1 MHECSVELDLDVL
14 ADNVRA
20 VKGALTPGAGVLF
33 VVKADAYGHG
43 HDGVIPAAAEAGADG
58 FAVVSLREALSV
70 RALAPRANVLMLGVA
85 DPDDASVLAEHRIT
99 PVVVGLDHAAD
110 LSAASVAAG
119 VELPV
124 HWKIDTGM
132 GRLGSRSDD
141 LEQEAAALVSLRG
154 LRLTGLMSHF
164 AAVETH
170 RPELAGTQAARF
182 TRAAAVAESAVG
194 HTLVK
199 HLSSSRAFQ
208 FHPEWDFDAV
218 RPGILLYGYGCREP
232 GMRVRT
238 RPWLQW
244 KGRLMQVKTVP
255 AETPVGYYSSWS
267 TRQRTDIGIVN
278 LGYADGFLR
287 SLSNRGYVIAG
298 GRRRPVV
305 GRVSMNWI
313 AVDLGQDCGLR
324 RGDEVVLLG
333 RQAAQEIWADE
344 MARWAGTIAYEILT
358 SINPRHERR
367 PAAAPVA

>member
-1 MHECSVELDLDVL
+1 MHECTVELDLDVL
-14 ADNVRA
+14 ADNLRA
-20 VKGALTPGAGVLF
+20 VKSALTPGAGVLF

-43 HDGVIPAAAEAGADG
+43 HAGVIPAAAEAGADG

-70 RALAPRANVLMLGVA
+70 RALAPRAEVLMLGVA
-85 DPDDASVLAEHRIT
+85 DPADAAILAEHRIT
-99 PVVVGLDHAAD
+99 PVVVGRDHADD
-110 LSAASVAAG
+110 LSSAASAAG

-132 GRLGSRSDD
+132 GRLGSQG
-141 LEQEAAALVSLRG
+141 EEVEAEAAALAGLRG

-170 RPELAGTQAARF
+170 RPELAGTQASRF
-182 TRAAAVAESAVG
+182 TRAAGVAESAAG
-194 HTLVK
+194 RPLVK

-255 AETPVGYYSSWS
+255 AGTPVGYYSSWS

-367 PAAAPVA
+367 RAIAPDA

>member
-1 MHECSVELDLDVL
+1 M
-14 ADNVRA
+14 ADNLQT
-20 VKGALTPGAGVLF
+20 VKGALTTGAGVFF

-43 HDGVIPAAAEAGADG
+43 HDGVIPAAVEAGADG
-58 FAVVSLREALSV
+58 FAVVSLQEALSV
-70 RALAPRANVLMLGVA
+70 RALAPCADVIMLGVA
-85 DPDDASVLAEHRIT
+85 DPADALLLAEHRIT
-99 PVVVGLDHAAD
+99 PVVVGLDHAID
-110 LSAASVAAG
+110 LAAAATASG
-119 VELPV
+119 VELSV

-132 GRLGSRSDD
+132 GRLGSSCDD
-141 LEQEAAALVSLRG
+141 IEREAGALTGLRG
-154 LRLTGLMSHF
+154 LHLAGLMSHF

-170 RPELAGTQAARF
+170 RPELAGAQAARF
-182 TRAAAVAESAVG
+182 TQAAAIAESAANRR
-194 HTLVK
+194 LVK

-244 KGRLMQVKTVP
+244 KARLAQVKTVP
-255 AETPVGYYSSWS
+255 AETPVGYYSSWR

-287 SLSNRGYVIAG
+287 SLSNRGYVLAG

-305 GRVSMNWI
+305 GRVSMNWV
-313 AVDLGQDCGLR
+313 AVDLGQDCNLR

-367 PAAAPVA
+367 VTAGPVA